1 MNRPS
6 RFDAL
11 GLACVLAFIGAF
23 IGLRWGARAPSA
35 EQARAQLLD
44 SSTEIQEGEEWL
56 GLYLGAERAGYI
68 HLEKAREP
76 TGWRYRVETRFRLL
90 GAAGGEVALVVDA
103 HLDAALALSAFE
115 FDVDAGPARFG
126 GRGTV
131 DGQTLTLAIET
142 GGETVTRALS
152 LPRPPVLRST
162 LGPLLARLD
171 HTPGARTTL
180 QLFDPLTQRDEPVE
194 IEVVGPDTLVVLGEQ
209 VAVTHIRQHSRGMA
223 LDAWLNARGELL
235 RQELGLG
242 LVAVRE
248 TEEEARFGLVQA
260 RSGRAG
266 ADLRA
271 LTAIPVAGMPDDVA
285 TRKSLRL
292 RIQGAEGLKLDDD
305 RQQRVDDVLV
315 IRREPA
321 WPGLALDA
329 VAHDDPDLAPEPLIQ
344 ADHPRIQAV
353 ARRVVGDA
361 ADTREAAERLR
372 RFVHGHVDEEVVAG
386 VPSALEVLENGRG
399 DCNEHAV
406 LFAALARAAGVPTR
420 IETGLV
426 YQDGRF
432 AWHAWNSVRVTLG
445 WLSVDATWDQQPV
458 DVGHLRLA
466 TGGLDAQAD
475 LLRLMGQLRIEVAK

>member
-1 MNRPS
+1 M
-6 RFDAL
+6 
-11 GLACVLAFIGAF
+11 
-23 IGLRWGARAPSA
+23 
-35 EQARAQLLD
+35 
-44 SSTEIQEGEEWL
+44 
-56 GLYLGAERAGYI
+56 
-68 HLEKAREP
+68 
-76 TGWRYRVETRFRLL
+76 
-90 GAAGGEVALVVDA
+90 
-103 HLDAALALSAFE
+103 
-115 FDVDAGPARFG
+115 
-126 GRGTV
+126 
-131 DGQTLTLAIET
+131 
-142 GGETVTRALS
+142 
-152 LPRPPVLRST
+152 
-162 LGPLLARLD
+162 
-171 HTPGARTTL
+171 PG
-180 QLFDPLTQRDEPVE
+180 
-194 IEVVGPDTLVVLGEQ
+194 
-209 VAVTHIRQHSRGMA
+209 
-223 LDAWLNARGELL
+223 
-235 RQELGLG
+235 
-242 LVAVRE
+242 
-248 TEEEARFGLVQA
+248 
-260 RSGRAG
+260 
-266 ADLRA
+266 
-271 LTAIPVAGMPDDVA
+271 DVA

-292 RIQGAEGLKLDDD
+292 RIQGAEALKLDDD

-361 ADTREAAERLR
+361 ADTREAARRLR

-475 LLRLMGQLRIEVAK
+475 LLRLMGQLRIEVVK